1 MKYVFGAVLG
11 GLAAAVVATNLPDVK
26 RYLKI
31 RAM

>member
-1 MKYVFGAVLG
+1 MRKLISMLLLLGTGAV
-11 GLAAAVVATNLPDVK
+11 AVIVFPDVK

>member
-1 MKYVFGAVLG
+1 MGRLVM
-11 GLAAAVVATNLPDVK
+11 LAIVAGAAVVAVQTAPDVK